1 MDFKLT
7 EEQEM
12 IRTMCHQF
20 ADEVIAPRA
29 QEMETTGE
37 PPFDI
42 IRKMGE
48 LGMMGIPFPE
58 EYGGGGGDWV
68 GQMLCIEELSRADGS
83 LGGVLDVTTGL
94 VCQELYVFGTE
105 EQKQRWLIPMAQGR
119 EIGAFGLTE
128 SEAGSDAGA
137 TQTTAVLAGD
147 KWVINGSKLFVSA
160 IGYDDAS
167 IVIITA
173 RCPGIKD
180 QKGRDMI
187 NTFIVP
193 KGTPGFK
200 VGSEYHKIGWSA
212 LSTNEIVFENCC
224 IPAENLLGQMGRGFA
239 QHLEVLQT
247 GRICVAAMSVG
258 LAQACFDTSLAYA
271 KQRVQFGQPIYS
283 FQGISFK
290 LADMAMNIE
299 LARLMYLKAA
309 WMKDK
314 GLPHTLEAAYAKL
327 FASEMV
333 EKAASDAVQIHGG
346 YGYINDYLVS
356 RYYREAKLLQIIEG
370 TSEVQRIVIS
380 RNL

>member
-1 MDFKLT
+1 MDFQLT

-29 QEMETTGE
+29 NEMERTGQ

-42 IRKMGE
+42 ISKMAE
-48 LGMMGIPFPE
+48 LGMMGIPFPQR
-58 EYGGGGGDWV
+58 YGGGGGDWV

-83 LGGVLDVTTGL
+83 LGGLLDLTTGL

-105 EQKQRWLIPMAQGR
+105 EQKQRWLIPMAQGK

-128 SEAGSDAGA
+128 AEAGSDAGA
-137 TQTTAVLAGD
+137 TQTTAVLDGD

-167 IVIITA
+167 IVVITA
-173 RCPGIKD
+173 RCPGTKD
-180 QKGRDMI
+180 KKERATI

-200 VGSEYHKIGWSA
+200 VGADYDKIGWRT
-212 LSTNEIVFENCC
+212 LSTNEIVFEDCC
-224 IPAENLLGQMGRGFA
+224 IPAENLLGQRGRGFA

-247 GRICVAAMSVG
+247 GRICVGAISVG

-271 KQRVQFGQPIYS
+271 KQRVQFGQPIYG

-346 YGYINDYLVS
+346 YGYINDYPVS

-370 TSEVQRIVIS
+370 TSEIQRIVIS
-380 RNL
+380 HNL

>member
-1 MDFKLT
+1 MDFQLR

-12 IRTMCHQF
+12 IRRMCHQF
-20 ADEVIAPRA
+20 ADEVIMPRA
-29 QEMETTGE
+29 QEMERTGE
-37 PPFDI
+37 PPLDI
-42 IRKMGE
+42 INKMAQ

-58 EYGGGGGDWV
+58 KYGGGGGDWV
-68 GQMLCIEELSRADGS
+68 GQMLCIEELSRGDGS
-83 LGGVLDVTTGL
+83 LGGILDASTGL

-105 EQKQRWLIPMAQGR
+105 EQKQRWLIPMAQGK

-128 SEAGSDAGA
+128 SEGGSDAGA
-137 TQTTAVLAGD
+137 TKTTATLDGD
-147 KWVINGSKLFVSA
+147 KWVINGAKQFISV
-160 IGYDDAS
+160 IGYDNTS
-167 IVIITA
+167 IVVITA

-180 QKGRDMI
+180 QRGRDLI

-193 KGTPGFK
+193 KGTPGFV
-200 VGSEYHKIGWSA
+200 VGTHYDKIGWKVF
-212 LSTNEIVFENCC
+212 STNEIVFQNCC
-224 IPAENLLGQMGRGFA
+224 IPAENLLGQSGRGFA

-247 GRICVAAMSVG
+247 GRICVGAIAVG
-258 LAQACFDTSLAYA
+258 LAQACFDSSLAYA
-271 KQRVQFGQPIYS
+271 KQRVQFGQPIYN
-283 FQGISFK
+283 FQGVSFK

-327 FASEMV
+327 FGSEMV

-346 YGYINDYLVS
+346 YGYINDYPVS

-370 TSEVQRIVIS
+370 TSEIQRIVIS